1 MGLHVSEKIP
11 NIAQKKFME
20 EIIIK
25 GNKGT
30 ICFDA
35 NNKSDKLRVIAFDC
49 NGHVDS
55 HYVFNQEA
63 RSNYSSL
70 NYIREG
76 GRTRFYFSGTE
87 IHPCEYDFPV
97 SPY

>member
-35 NNKSDKLRVIAFDC
+35 NNKSDILRVVAFDC

-55 HYVFNQEA
+55 HYVFNHESI
-63 RSNYSSL
+63 SNCNNL
-70 NYIREG
+70 TFIRKG
-76 GRTRFYFSGTE
+76 GRTKFYSDGTV
-87 IHPCEYDFPV
+87 IQPCEYDYLV
-97 SPY
+97 SL

>member
-1 MGLHVSEKIP
+1 
-11 NIAQKKFME
+11 ME
-20 EIIIK
+20 DIIIR

-55 HYVFNQEA
+55 HYIIK
-63 RSNYSSL
+63 SNS
-70 NYIREG
+70 N
-76 GRTRFYFSGTE
+76 
-87 IHPCEYDFPV
+87 
-97 SPY
+97 